1 MLSMVAARQGSR
13 GGRRRVRRRGA
24 PRPAVVRAGTDGR
37 PLSVDG
43 ERVDGVVETWLLE
56 DRWWTDR
63 PLRRRMWEVVTSR
76 GRAIVVHRDLVDG
89 RWWRSR

>member
-1 MLSMVAARQGSR
+1 MTR
-13 GGRRRVRRRGA
+13 GVEGVQRGAGAVRRLGE
-24 PRPAVVRAGTDGR
+24 PRPAEVRAGPDGR
-37 PLSVDG
+37 PLWVDG
-43 ERVDGVVETWLLE
+43 ERVEGIVETWLLE

-63 PLRRRMWEVVTSR
+63 PLRRRMWEVVTVR